1 MPASPAGHPAAP
13 EPVRHCEVNNG
24 SDLIEALLH
33 KLDPHLSFRPVRA
46 SRGKLIRAEPVAML
60 YEKNLVSHIG
70 ELTALEDELT
80 SYNGNIN
87 AKSPDRMDALVWS
100 ITELMTP
107 ASRCVLA

>member
-1 MPASPAGHPAAP
+1 MRNLIELYHQLEADLIVG
-13 EPVRHCEVNNG
+13 ECNNG
-24 SDLIEALLH
+24 GDLISSLLEQ
-33 KLDPHLSFRPVRA
+33 LAPGLPFRQVRA
-46 SRGKLIRAEPVAML
+46 TRGKLIRAEPVAML

-107 ASRCVLA
+107 ASRYVLA